1 MLQLILQFLDWIETD
16 CRAEV
21 TCNLYNSSFI
31 RIYNKLRS
39 QKPWLVISSDKKFV
53 HLELC
58 GRQKNCEVMMNS
70 IDAEQSTSNGSPGSW
85 TAAHRTNQTVMM
97 MIIIK
102 FGESNFSCSSTSA
115 EQESFLSSVCH
126 LWTQL
131 VKLRAFLPSCLYGV
145 CLPQLS
151 YLSHANLCCW
161 LCTPKIPELR
171 SAVES
176 QVPLESF
183 VCLSVMLTSCGWG
196 ILEWD
201 FPCLLI
207 HMSQA

>member
-1 MLQLILQFLDWIETD
+1 
-16 CRAEV
+16 
-21 TCNLYNSSFI
+21 
-31 RIYNKLRS
+31 
-39 QKPWLVISSDKKFV
+39 
-53 HLELC
+53 
-58 GRQKNCEVMMNS
+58 MNS

-97 MIIIK
+97 MIIIIK
-102 FGESNFSCSSTSA
+102 FGKSNFSCSSTSA

-161 LCTPKIPELR
+161 LCTPNIAELR

-176 QVPLESF
+176 QVQLESF

-196 ILEWD
+196 FLEWD

-207 HMSQA
+207 HMSQAQEDSWRFSSQHVYPNFAGKWACEFNPEKERCIMLHLCSITRVSSAMMLAAKCKDSLTSNLL